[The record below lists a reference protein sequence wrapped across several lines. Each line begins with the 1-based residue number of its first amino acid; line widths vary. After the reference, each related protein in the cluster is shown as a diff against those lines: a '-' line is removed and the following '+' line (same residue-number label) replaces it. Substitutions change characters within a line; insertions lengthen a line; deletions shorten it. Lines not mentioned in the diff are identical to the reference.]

1 MEIHILF
8 TNSPIF
14 QFNSFLIKKNLKKYD
29 PITLILFSFVEIAKK
44 IYTRAKTDNTLVS
57 SHI

>member
-1 MEIHILF
+1 M
-8 TNSPIF
+8 
-14 QFNSFLIKKNLKKYD
+14 
-29 PITLILFSFVEIAKK
+29 LILFSLADIGKN